1 MLRISC
7 PPEPL
12 SVKKK
17 IAIRTSMG
25 ATRIRLV
32 GRLLV
37 ESFIMATASCVAG
50 YILTYWGL
58 KGVVAAIPKDAVSS
72 EVAIVLRPA
81 RLFFAMGIAAVTSLP
96 SGVASAH
103 HAARRDL

>member
-7 PPEPL
+7 SPEPL

-32 GRLLV
+32 GQLLV

-58 KGVVAAIPKDAVSS
+58 KGVEAALPKDAVPS
-72 EVAIVLRPA
+72 EGAIVLRPA
-81 RLFFAMGIAAVTSLP
+81 SLFFSIARPPCRPYVPVPRL
-96 SGVASAH
+96 
-103 HAARRDL
+103 

>member
-7 PPEPL
+7 SPEPL

-32 GRLLV
+32 GQLLV

-58 KGVVAAIPKDAVSS
+58 KGVVAAIPKDAVPSQ
-72 EVAIVLRPA
+72 VALVLRPPT
-81 RLFFAMGIAAVTSLP
+81 FFSAMGIPHVTTLLCVLP
-96 SGVASAH
+96 PAFN
-103 HAARRDL
+103 